1 MYGRSHID
9 SAVLQSLQ
17 DVMAED
23 YPALLD
29 AYLGDSE
36 ERLHSLRQ
44 ALRDGNAEALSKA
57 AHSFKGSCSNLGA
70 AALADLCCQLETL
83 AREQRLVEAPAMI
96 ERIEREFA
104 IVGILFRAERQR
116 YG

>member
-1 MYGRSHID
+1 MYGRSSID
-9 SAVLQSLQ
+9 NAVLQGLQ

-36 ERLHSLRQ
+36 ERLHMLRQ

-57 AHSFKGSCSNLGA
+57 AHSFKGSCSNMGA
-70 AALADLCCQLETL
+70 VTLATLCLELERAGRDAALDRASSLLRQV
-83 AREQRLVEAPAMI
+83 EQELSVVRV
-96 ERIEREFA
+96 
-104 IVGILFRAERQR
+104 LFRAERR
-116 YG
+116 RFA

>member
-9 SAVLQSLQ
+9 SAVLQGLQ

-29 AYLGDSE
+29 AYLCDSE

-44 ALRDGNAEALSKA
+44 ALRDGDAEALSKA
-57 AHSFKGSCSNLGA
+57 AHSFKGSCSNMGVVTLAALCLELERAGRA
-70 AALADLCCQLETL
+70 AALDRAGGLLRQV
-83 AREQRLVEAPAMI
+83 EQELSVVRVLV
-96 ERIEREFA
+96 
-104 IVGILFRAERQR
+104 RAERR
-116 YG
+116 RFA

>member
-29 AYLGDSE
+29 AYLADSE
-36 ERLHSLRQ
+36 ER
-44 ALRDGNAEALSKA
+44 
-57 AHSFKGSCSNLGA
+57 CIP
-70 AALADLCCQLETL
+70 C
-83 AREQRLVEAPAMI
+83 ARPCAVATPKR
-96 ERIEREFA
+96 
-104 IVGILFRAERQR
+104 
-116 YG
+116 

>member
-9 SAVLQSLQ
+9 SVVLQSLQ

-57 AHSFKGSCSNLGA
+57 AHSFKGSCSNMGA
-70 AALADLCCQLETL
+70 VILAKLCLDLERAGRDAALDRAAGLLRQV
-83 AREQRLVEAPAMI
+83 EQELSVVRVLV
-96 ERIEREFA
+96 
-104 IVGILFRAERQR
+104 RAERR
-116 YG
+116 RFA

>member
-57 AHSFKGSCSNLGA
+57 AHSFKGSCSNMGA
-70 AALADLCCQLETL
+70 VTL
-83 AREQRLVEAPAMI
+83 ARLCLELERAGRAATLDRAAGLLRQVEQELSVVRV
-96 ERIEREFA
+96 
-104 IVGILFRAERQR
+104 LFRAERR
-116 YG
+116 RFA